1 MMALLLRKFNSKKRL
16 LQDLK
21 TTEGKKGDS
30 TGSRFSRVKFTGTGI
45 SREKPTGSRF
55 NREKSTGGRFSR
67 ESAQAVGSA
76 GRAHR
81 Q

>member
-55 NREKSTGGRFSR
+55 RR
-67 ESAQAVGSA
+67 
-76 GRAHR
+76 
-81 Q
+81 